1 MDRNKAALS
10 DIKVIDMTRMLSG
23 PYCTMLLADQGADVL
38 KIESFAGDTS
48 RGHGPYREDD
58 PDSLF
63 GGYFQSLNRNKKSIV
78 IALKSEEGKQIVSKL
93 VAESDVL
100 VENFRPGVMERLGLG
115 YETLR
120 EINPKLVHAALRGFG
135 DPKTGSGPYE
145 DWPAYDVVAQAMGGM
160 MGITGPDADTPMKVG
175 PGVGDIFPGTML
187 CAGILAALYHVQRT
201 GKGQFVEV
209 SMYDAILS
217 LCERMVYQHSIS
229 GIVPKP
235 EGNVHPIFVPFGLFR
250 TKDGWV
256 AIGVPNDNFW
266 KKLCGVMQREDLAV
280 DERTATKFARR
291 DHREMVVNIIND
303 WTGPKTKQEL
313 SDLLGGIVPFGPVNT
328 AEDIFHDPH
337 VAARNMIVPV
347 EHPDSDTP
355 TRIAN
360 SPIRMQGTPG
370 GVWERAPYLGEDTE
384 IVLSQLGY
392 SNSEI
397 ADLKERKL
405 IG

>member
-1 MDRNKAALS
+1 
-10 DIKVIDMTRMLSG
+10 MLSG

-78 IALKSEEGKQIVSKL
+78 IDLKSEEGKQIVSRL

-115 YETLR
+115 YETLK
-120 EINPKLVHAALRGFG
+120 EINSKLVHAALRGFG

-187 CAGILAALYHVQRT
+187 CTGNSSGPLSCAADWKRPVLLKYLCT
-201 GKGQFVEV
+201 MPFF
-209 SMYDAILS
+209 S

-266 KKLCGVMQREDLAV
+266 KKIMWCDA
-280 DERTATKFARR
+280 ARR
-291 DHREMVVNIIND
+291 
-303 WTGPKTKQEL
+303 
-313 SDLLGGIVPFGPVNT
+313 FG
-328 AEDIFHDPH
+328 
-337 VAARNMIVPV
+337 R
-347 EHPDSDTP
+347 
-355 TRIAN
+355 R
-360 SPIRMQGTPG
+360 
-370 GVWERAPYLGEDTE
+370 
-384 IVLSQLGY
+384 
-392 SNSEI
+392 
-397 ADLKERKL
+397 
-405 IG
+405 